1 MSKTSIVQKVL
12 ALCVVGAF
20 AALGAS
26 CGSESDCASDQV
38 LVDSGQCADK
48 CSSEDQCASNES
60 CQPYP
65 GVSSNVCVRTG
76 DNPDGGM
83 DGGVDDGGNGDDDGG
98 NGDDDGGN
106 GDADGGRICE
116 SLENCAQSSCA
127 NQNGIDLA
135 ACIEANCETEL
146 NNCPQAVGLS
156 CSAYVDCLRNC
167 PDGDDSCRNDCQSNL
182 GELGRIRVNAYG
194 ACLEENNCESLECR
208 LTTCGDQYYA
218 CFPEQAPGSQT
229 CDDNFRCTFG
239 LIEGEQCEDNQ
250 TVQDQIDYSNMIN
263 CADSNG
269 CIETTPDGRTLNIP
283 CMIRECP
290 MEVSTCGLSGNRS
303 CSEVEACT
311 RSVNNTNAFIECLL
325 TFSSTQE
332 ANHWDDLRTCVN
344 NNCSDAADP
353 TLCAQSE
360 CGSERDTCGLNGTNT
375 TCADMWNCLRGTNG
389 DSMCD
394 TSADGFG
401 EYFNNNYVF
410 EGPAQAQSDFFAL
423 NNCRADNNCLPD
435 DQTCLEPDCSSELDA
450 CGVSFSN

>member
-1 MSKTSIVQKVL
+1 MSKTNILQTML
-12 ALCVVGAF
+12 TLCVVGAF
-20 AALGAS
+20 GIFGAS
-26 CGSESDCASDQV
+26 CGSSEDDCSSDQAFYQ
-38 LVDSGQCADK
+38 GQCVDT
-48 CSSEDQCASNES
+48 CDSVEDCQEGQS
-60 CQPYP
+60 CVGSPEIN
-65 GVSSNVCVRTG
+65 GKVCVGGGT
-76 DNPDGGM
+76 DPDGGM
-83 DGGVDDGGNGDDDGG
+83 DGGVDDGGDDDDGG
-98 NGDDDGGN
+98 NGDDGGNDAEDGGE
-106 GDADGGRICE
+106 ICE
-116 SLENCAQSSCA
+116 SLTMCIQNSCGSQS
-127 NQNGIDLA
+127 GIDFA
-135 ACIEANCETEL
+135 ECIETNCETEL
-146 NNCPQAVGLS
+146 NNCPQAAGLS
-156 CSAYVDCLRNC
+156 CSGYVDCLGNC
-167 PDGDDSCRNDCQSNL
+167 PDGDTSCQNDCQSNL

-194 ACLEENNCESLECR
+194 GCLEDNNCESPECR
-208 LTTCGDQYYA
+208 LQTCGDQYYA
-218 CFPEQAPGSQT
+218 CFPEQSPGTQT
-229 CDDNFRCTFG
+229 CDDNFRCAFG
-239 LIEGEQCEDNQ
+239 LIEGEQCENNQ

-332 ANHWDDLRTCVN
+332 SNNWDDLRTCVN
-344 NNCSDAADP
+344 NNCGDAADA
-353 TLCAQSE
+353 TLCAESE
-360 CGSERDTCGLNGTNT
+360 CGSQRDACGLNGTNT

-394 TSADGFG
+394 TSTDGFG

-435 DQTCLEPDCSSELDA
+435 DQTCLETDCGSELDA
-450 CGVSFSN
+450 CGVSFGN